1 MGLFV
6 QRPEEPSEW
15 AGLPG
20 EPVRPRSHAEE
31 LPDDAAPEASPV
43 SLLGLVDAPVTSVQV
58 PVQTPEP
65 PATAD

>member
-20 EPVRPRSHAEE
+20 EPVRHRSRAEV
-31 LPDDAAPEASPV
+31 LPDDEGAEASPAG
-43 SLLGLVDAPVTSVQV
+43 LLGLVDAPVASIDIPLPSVDGAG
-58 PVQTPEP
+58 E
-65 PATAD
+65 